1 MISYFSESLAP
12 THPPPP
18 PRAFSKTHSVTLR
31 FENIEYSVELPKK
44 KKKQLGPNAPKS
56 KRILKG
62 ISGEVWE
69 KGRLGFQDDGY

>member
-1 MISYFSESLAP
+1 
-12 THPPPP
+12 
-18 PRAFSKTHSVTLR
+18 VTLR